1 MFMPLLIHTGILGVR
16 FLMTILFLSLLSI
29 LSNRRKKDSQE
40 SNYTYFVISI
50 VVFFLSFTLN
60 SLHLDLGMT
69 LGLFAIFG
77 IIRYRT
83 ETIRTEEMT
92 YLFAFIGISVIN
104 SLIPYDTVVELIAI
118 NIIIISCI
126 AVAQKLFLPKGPKP
140 VLSEKLKNS
149 QVVVDMQE
157 NITDLEDE
165 IIQGFESRYQK
176 KVQRVVLKSI
186 DEQNK
191 KITFTLFY

>member
-176 KVQRVVLKSI
+176 KVQRAVLKSI